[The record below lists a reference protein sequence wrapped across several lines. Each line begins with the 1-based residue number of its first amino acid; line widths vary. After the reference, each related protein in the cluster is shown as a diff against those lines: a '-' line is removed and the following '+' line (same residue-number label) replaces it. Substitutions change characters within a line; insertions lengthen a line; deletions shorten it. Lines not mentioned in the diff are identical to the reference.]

1 MVDTSLSFKDVS
13 FAYKKK
19 IILHDINIKLSKK
32 GISVIYGENGAG
44 KTTLLRLMS
53 GILQSNKGNV
63 YYCSD
68 FKPSFIFQKPI
79 LLRRTVEDNLLHI
92 LMINNNMSKSDA
104 LSKVRDIL
112 SKYGLADISKEYAFK
127 LSGGQQQMV
136 SILRSLIVKPNIL
149 FCDEPTSNL
158 DNKNRLLV
166 EEILREKSKMNKII
180 LVTQDETQ
188 SRKMA
193 DEVYH
198 LEDMKLKIK

>member
-53 GILQSNKGNV
+53 GILQSNKGNI
-63 YYCSD
+63 YYCND

-104 LSKVRDIL
+104 LWQVRDIL
-112 SKYGLADISKEYAFK
+112 SKYNLADISKEYAFK

-158 DNKNRLLV
+158 DKKNRLLV
-166 EEILREKSKMNKII
+166 EEILREKSRTNKII

-193 DEVYH
+193 DEFYH

>member
-1 MVDTSLSFKDVS
+1 MNTSLSFEDVS

-19 IILHDINIKLSKK
+19 IILHNINIKLSKK

-63 YYCSD
+63 YYCND

-79 LLRRTVEDNLLHI
+79 LLRRTVEENLLHI

-104 LSKVRDIL
+104 LSQVRDIL
-112 SKYGLADISKEYAFK
+112 SEYDLADISKEYAFK

-158 DNKNRLLV
+158 DKKNRLLV
-166 EEILREKSKMNKII
+166 EEILREKSKTNKII

-188 SRKMA
+188 SKKMA

>member
-1 MVDTSLSFKDVS
+1 MVDTSLSFEDVS

-19 IILHDINIKLSKK
+19 IILHDINVKLSKK

-63 YYCSD
+63 YYCND

-158 DNKNRLLV
+158 DKKNRLLV
-166 EEILREKSKMNKII
+166 EEILREKSKTNKII
-180 LVTQDETQ
+180 LVTQDEIQ
-188 SRKMA
+188 SKKMA

-198 LEDMKLKIK
+198 LADMKLKIK

>member
-1 MVDTSLSFKDVS
+1 MNTSLSFEDVS

-19 IILHDINIKLSKK
+19 IILHDINVKLSKK

-104 LSKVRDIL
+104 LWQVRDIL
-112 SKYGLADISKEYAFK
+112 SKYNLADISKEYAFK

-158 DNKNRLLV
+158 DKKNRLLV
-166 EEILREKSKMNKII
+166 EEILREKSKTNKII
-180 LVTQDETQ
+180 LVTQDEIQ
-188 SRKMA
+188 SKKMA

-198 LEDMKLKIK
+198 LADMKLKIK

>member
-1 MVDTSLSFKDVS
+1 MNTSLSFKDVS

-53 GILQSNKGNV
+53 GILQSNKGNI
-63 YYCSD
+63 YYCND

-104 LSKVRDIL
+104 LWQVRDIL
-112 SKYGLADISKEYAFK
+112 SKYNLADISKEYAFK

-158 DNKNRLLV
+158 DKKNRLLV
-166 EEILREKSKMNKII
+166 EEILREKSKTNKII

>member
-1 MVDTSLSFKDVS
+1 MDTSLSFKDVS

-53 GILQSNKGNV
+53 GILQSNKGNI
-63 YYCSD
+63 YYCND

-104 LSKVRDIL
+104 LWQVRDIL
-112 SKYGLADISKEYAFK
+112 SKYNLADISKEYAFK

>member
-63 YYCSD
+63 YYCND

-104 LSKVRDIL
+104 LSQVRDLL
-112 SKYGLADISKEYAFK
+112 SKYDLVDISKEYAFK

-158 DNKNRLLV
+158 DKKNRLLV
-166 EEILREKSKMNKII
+166 EEILREKSRTNKII
-180 LVTQDETQ
+180 LVTQDEMQ
-188 SRKMA
+188 SKKMA

>member
-1 MVDTSLSFKDVS
+1 MNTSLSFEDVS

-92 LMINNNMSKSDA
+92 LMINNNMSKPDA
-104 LSKVRDIL
+104 LSRVRDIL
-112 SKYGLADISKEYAFK
+112 SEYDLAGISKEYAFK

-136 SILRSLIVKPNIL
+136 SILRALIVKPNIL
-149 FCDEPTSNL
+149 FCDEPTSNIEK
-158 DNKNRLLV
+158 KNRLLV
-166 EEILREKSKMNKII
+166 EEILREKSRTNKII
-180 LVTQDETQ
+180 LVTQDEIQ
-188 SRKMA
+188 SKKMA

-198 LEDMKLKIK
+198 LADMKLKIK

>member
-1 MVDTSLSFKDVS
+1 MNTSLSFEDVS

-19 IILHDINIKLSKK
+19 IILHDINVKLSKK

-53 GILQSNKGNV
+53 GILQSNKGNI
-63 YYCSD
+63 YYCND

-104 LSKVRDIL
+104 LWQVRDIL
-112 SKYGLADISKEYAFK
+112 SKYNLADISKEYAFK

-158 DNKNRLLV
+158 DKKNRLLV
-166 EEILREKSKMNKII
+166 EEILREKSKTNKII
-180 LVTQDETQ
+180 LVTQDEIQ
-188 SRKMA
+188 SKKMA

-198 LEDMKLKIK
+198 LADMKLKIK

>member
-1 MVDTSLSFKDVS
+1 MNTSLSFENVS
-13 FAYKKK
+13 FAYQKK

-63 YYCSD
+63 CYCSD

-79 LLRRTVEDNLLHI
+79 LLRRTVEDNLLHV

-112 SKYGLADISKEYAFK
+112 SKYDLADISQEYTFK

-158 DNKNRLLV
+158 DKKNRLLV
-166 EEILREKSKMNKII
+166 EEILREKSRTNKII
-180 LVTQDETQ
+180 LVTQDEMQ
-188 SRKMA
+188 SKKMA

-198 LEDMKLKIK
+198 LADTKLKIK

>member
-53 GILQSNKGNV
+53 GILQSNKGNI
-63 YYCSD
+63 YYCND
-68 FKPSFIFQKPI
+68 FKPSFMFQKPI

-104 LSKVRDIL
+104 LSQVRDLL
-112 SKYGLADISKEYAFK
+112 SKYDLVDISKEYAFK

>member
-53 GILQSNKGNV
+53 GILQSNKGNI
-63 YYCSD
+63 YYCND

-104 LSKVRDIL
+104 LWQVRDIL
-112 SKYGLADISKEYAFK
+112 SKYNLADISKEYAFK

-166 EEILREKSKMNKII
+166 EEILREKSKTNKII

>member
-1 MVDTSLSFKDVS
+1 VDTSLSFEDVS

-19 IILHDINIKLSKK
+19 IILHNINIKLSKK

-53 GILQSNKGNV
+53 GILRSNKGNV
-63 YYCSD
+63 YYSD
-68 FKPSFIFQKPI
+68 GFKPSFIFQKPI
-79 LLRRTVEDNLLHI
+79 LLKRTVEDNLLHI

-112 SKYGLADISKEYAFK
+112 SEYDLAGISKEYAFK

-136 SILRSLIVKPNIL
+136 SILRALIVKPNIL

-158 DNKNRLLV
+158 DKKNRLLV
-166 EEILREKSKMNKII
+166 EEILREKSRTNKII
-180 LVTQDETQ
+180 LVTQDEMQ
-188 SRKMA
+188 SKKMA

-198 LEDMKLKIK
+198 LEDMRLKIK

>member
-1 MVDTSLSFKDVS
+1 MNTSLSFEDVS

-79 LLRRTVEDNLLHI
+79 LLKRTVEDNLLHI
-92 LMINNNMSKSDA
+92 LMINNNMSKPDA
-104 LSKVRDIL
+104 LSRVRDIL
-112 SKYGLADISKEYAFK
+112 SEYDLAGISKEYAFK

-136 SILRSLIVKPNIL
+136 SILRALIVKPNIL

-158 DNKNRLLV
+158 DKKNRLLV
-166 EEILREKSKMNKII
+166 EEMLREKSRTNKII
-180 LVTQDETQ
+180 LVTQDEIQ
-188 SRKMA
+188 SKKMA

-198 LEDMKLKIK
+198 LADMKLKIK

>member
-1 MVDTSLSFKDVS
+1 MNTSLSFEDVS

-19 IILHDINIKLSKK
+19 IILHDINVKLSKK

-112 SKYGLADISKEYAFK
+112 SKYDLADISQEYTFK

-158 DNKNRLLV
+158 DKKNRLLV
-166 EEILREKSKMNKII
+166 EEILREKSKTNKII
-180 LVTQDETQ
+180 LVTQDEIQ
-188 SRKMA
+188 SKKMA

-198 LEDMKLKIK
+198 LADMKLKIK

>member
-1 MVDTSLSFKDVS
+1 MDTSLSFEDVS

-19 IILHDINIKLSKK
+19 IILHNINIKLSKK

-53 GILQSNKGNV
+53 GILQSNRGNV
-63 YYCSD
+63 YYCND

-79 LLRRTVEDNLLHI
+79 LLRRTVEENLLHI

-104 LSKVRDIL
+104 LSQVRDIL
-112 SKYGLADISKEYAFK
+112 SEYDLADISKEYAFK

-158 DNKNRLLV
+158 DKKNRLLV
-166 EEILREKSKMNKII
+166 EEILREKSKTNKII

-188 SRKMA
+188 SKKMA
-193 DEVYH
+193 DQVYH

>member
-1 MVDTSLSFKDVS
+1 MDTSLSFKDVS

-53 GILQSNKGNV
+53 GILQSNKGNI
-63 YYCSD
+63 YYCND

-104 LSKVRDIL
+104 LWQVRDIL
-112 SKYGLADISKEYAFK
+112 SKYNLADISKEYAFK

-166 EEILREKSKMNKII
+166 EEILREKSKTNKII